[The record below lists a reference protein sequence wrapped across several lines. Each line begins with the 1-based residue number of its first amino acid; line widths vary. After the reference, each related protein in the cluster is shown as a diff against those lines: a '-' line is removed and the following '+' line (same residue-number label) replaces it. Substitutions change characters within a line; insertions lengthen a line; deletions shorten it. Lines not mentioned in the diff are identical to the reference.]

1 MSSAS
6 TWEEE
11 DDSGADGGIS
21 AQDAVRTAK
30 IHVRGMTCGRCV
42 NAIQTQVRAGT
53 AWSIN
58 DKIMDQISIKTQNPK
73 CRPLLV
79 FNCVYRLEIKL
90 VMLVFSTPLV
100 N

>member
-11 DDSGADGGIS
+11 DDSGPDGGIS

-42 NAIQTQVRAGT
+42 NAIQTQVRAGC
-53 AWSIN
+53 
-58 DKIMDQISIKTQNPK
+58 MG
-73 CRPLLV
+73 RE
-79 FNCVYRLEIKL
+79 R
-90 VMLVFSTPLV
+90 
-100 N
+100 